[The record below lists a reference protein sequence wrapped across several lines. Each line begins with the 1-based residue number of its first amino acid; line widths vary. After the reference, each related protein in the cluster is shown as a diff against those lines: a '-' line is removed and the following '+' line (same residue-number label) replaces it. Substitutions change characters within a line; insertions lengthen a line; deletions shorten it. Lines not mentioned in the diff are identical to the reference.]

1 MDQTIEKKTLKDK
14 FFVWATKFANNR
26 TIHIIANG
34 FSRLLPITMIGTLVS
49 LITIVDNYTSLLKNA
64 NLLQYVKLG
73 DTMTN
78 GIISIFLVAAMAYEM
93 AKGIKKSPIAAILI
107 SLVCFFILTPMT
119 NFTVK
124 DSTVAAFTTTY
135 LGSKGM
141 FVGMVTALLAT
152 KLFAVFMDKGIKIK
166 MPAEVPSA
174 ISESIESV
182 FAFASVAFIFII
194 INGIFAATS
203 FGSAHGFVYAI
214 LQKPL
219 EGASD
224 SIWTMLIIAC
234 LGELLWFFGIHGS
247 NATSAITN
255 TLYLPLSIANAQALT
270 AGTSLPY
277 ILNSYF
283 LVIWKCPTRHFILAA
298 LLLWACKSKQLKA
311 IGKVAVVPGFF
322 GISEPMKYGIPMVFN
337 PILLIPMVITPM
349 ISLVIA
355 YVATVIGFLPRVGLN
370 LPWYIPFPINGIMA
384 GGWAGLV
391 VEIIQCAVVVAIYFP
406 FVKLLDKQKCAE
418 EAEKE
423 KQAAE
428 SLNK

>member
-49 LITIVDNYTSLLKNA
+49 LITIVDNYTNLLKNA
-64 NLLQYVKLG
+64 NLLQYVTLG

-119 NFTVK
+119 SFTVK
-124 DSTVAAFTTTY
+124 DSTVSAFTTTY

-174 ISESIESV
+174 ISESIASV

-194 INGIFAATS
+194 INGIFASTS

-255 TLYLPLSIANAQALT
+255 TLYLPLSIANAQAL
-270 AGTSLPY
+270 AVGTSLPY

-283 LVIWKCPTRHFILAA
+283 LVIWKCPTRHFIMAA

-311 IGKVAVVPGFF
+311 IGK
-322 GISEPMKYGIPMVFN
+322 
-337 PILLIPMVITPM
+337 LLLSQV
-349 ISLVIA
+349 SSV
-355 YVATVIGFLPRVGLN
+355 
-370 LPWYIPFPINGIMA
+370 
-384 GGWAGLV
+384 
-391 VEIIQCAVVVAIYFP
+391 
-406 FVKLLDKQKCAE
+406 
-418 EAEKE
+418 
-423 KQAAE
+423 
-428 SLNK
+428 SLNR

>member
-1 MDQTIEKKTLKDK
+1 MEESIQKKGLKEK
-14 FFVWATKFANNR
+14 FYNWATKFAGNR

-34 FSRLLPITMIGTLVS
+34 FSRLLPITMIGTIVS
-49 LITIVDNYTSLLKNA
+49 LITIVDGYTNLLKNA
-64 NLLQYVKLG
+64 NLLSYVKLG

-78 GIISIFLVAAMAYEM
+78 GIISVYLVAAMSYEM
-93 AKGIKKSPIAAILI
+93 AKTLKKSPIGAILI
-107 SLVCFFILTPMT
+107 SEVCFFVLTPMT
-119 NFTVK
+119 AFKVD
-124 DSTVAAFTTTY
+124 DSTVMAFTTNY
-135 LGSKGM
+135 LGAKGM
-141 FVGMVTALLAT
+141 FVGMITALLAT
-152 KLFAVFMDKGIKIK
+152 RLFALFMDKGIKIK

-174 ISESIESV
+174 ISESMESI
-182 FAFASVAFIFII
+182 FAFAGVALIFVI
-194 INGIFAATS
+194 INVLFALTS
-203 FGSAHGFVYAI
+203 FGSAHGFIYSI

-270 AGTSLPY
+270 AGTSMPY

-283 LVIWKCPTRHFILAA
+283 LIMWKCPTRHFILAA

-311 IGKVAVVPGFF
+311 IGKVSVIPGFF

-337 PILLIPMVITPM
+337 PILLIPMVVTPM

-355 YVATVIGFLPRVGLN
+355 YGATVIGFLPRIGLN
-370 LPWYIPFPINGIMA
+370 IPWYMPFPFNGIMA

-391 VEIIQCAVVVAIYFP
+391 VELIQCAVVIAIYFP

-418 EAEKE
+418 EAGKELEEKKE
-423 KQAAE
+423 
-428 SLNK
+428 LN

>member
-1 MDQTIEKKTLKDK
+1 MEESIQKKGLKEK
-14 FFVWATKFANNR
+14 FYNWATKFAGNR

-34 FSRLLPITMIGTLVS
+34 FSRLLPITMIGTIIS
-49 LITIVDNYTSLLKNA
+49 LITIVDGYTNLLKNA
-64 NLLQYVKLG
+64 NLLSYVKLG

-78 GIISIFLVAAMAYEM
+78 GIISVYLVAAMSYEM
-93 AKGIKKSPIAAILI
+93 AKTLKKSPIGAILI
-107 SLVCFFILTPMT
+107 SEVCFFVLTPMT
-119 NFTVK
+119 AFKV
-124 DSTVAAFTTTY
+124 DESTVMAFTTNY
-135 LGSKGM
+135 LGAKGM
-141 FVGMVTALLAT
+141 FVGMITALLAT
-152 KLFAVFMDKGIKIK
+152 RLFALFMDKGIKIK

-174 ISESIESV
+174 ISESMESI
-182 FAFASVAFIFII
+182 FAFAGVALIFVI
-194 INGIFAATS
+194 INVLFALTS
-203 FGSAHGFVYAI
+203 FGSAHGFIYSI

-270 AGTSLPY
+270 AGTSMPY

-283 LVIWKCPTRHFILAA
+283 LIMWKCPTRHFILAA

-311 IGKVAVVPGFF
+311 IGKVSVIPGFF

-337 PILLIPMVITPM
+337 PILLIPMVVTPM

-355 YVATVIGFLPRVGLN
+355 YGATVIGFLPRIGLKI
-370 LPWYIPFPINGIMA
+370 PWYMPFPFNGIMA

-391 VEIIQCAVVVAIYFP
+391 VELIQCAVVIAIYFP

-418 EAEKE
+418 EAGKELEEKKE
-423 KQAAE
+423 
-428 SLNK
+428 LN

>member
-49 LITIVDNYTSLLKNA
+49 LITIVDNYTNLLKNA
-64 NLLQYVKLG
+64 NLLQYVTLG

-119 NFTVK
+119 SFTVK
-124 DSTVAAFTTTY
+124 DSTVSAFTTTY

-174 ISESIESV
+174 ISESIASV

-194 INGIFAATS
+194 INGIFASTS

-255 TLYLPLSIANAQALT
+255 TLYLPLSIANAQAL
-270 AGTSLPY
+270 AVGTSLPY

-283 LVIWKCPTRHFILAA
+283 LVIWKCPTRHFIMAA

-311 IGKVAVVPGFF
+311 IGKVAIVPGFF

-428 SLNK
+428 SLDK

>member
-1 MDQTIEKKTLKDK
+1 MEESIQKKGLKEK
-14 FFVWATKFANNR
+14 FYNWATKFAGNR

-34 FSRLLPITMIGTLVS
+34 FSRLLPITMIGTIVS
-49 LITIVDNYTSLLKNA
+49 LITIVDGYTNLLKNA
-64 NLLQYVKLG
+64 NLLSYVKLG

-78 GIISIFLVAAMAYEM
+78 GIISVYLVAAMSYEM
-93 AKGIKKSPIAAILI
+93 AKTLKKSPIGAILI
-107 SLVCFFILTPMT
+107 SEVCFFVLTPMT
-119 NFTVK
+119 AFKVD
-124 DSTVAAFTTTY
+124 DSTVMAFTTNY
-135 LGSKGM
+135 LGAKGM
-141 FVGMVTALLAT
+141 FVGMITALLAT
-152 KLFAVFMDKGIKIK
+152 RLFALFMDKGIKIK
-166 MPAEVPSA
+166 MPAEIPSA
-174 ISESIESV
+174 ISESMESI
-182 FAFASVAFIFII
+182 FAFAGVALIFVI
-194 INGIFAATS
+194 INVLFALTS
-203 FGSAHGFVYAI
+203 FGSAHGFIYSI

-247 NATSAITN
+247 NATSAITL

-270 AGTSLPY
+270 AGTSMPY

-283 LVIWKCPTRHFILAA
+283 LIMWKCPTRHFILAA

-311 IGKVAVVPGFF
+311 IGKVSVIPGFF

-337 PILLIPMVITPM
+337 PILLIPMVVTPM

-355 YVATVIGFLPRVGLN
+355 YGATVIGFLPRIGLN
-370 LPWYIPFPINGIMA
+370 IPWYMPFPFNGIMA

-391 VEIIQCAVVVAIYFP
+391 VELIQCAVVIAIYFP

-418 EAEKE
+418 EAAKELEEKKE
-423 KQAAE
+423 
-428 SLNK
+428 LN

>member
-1 MDQTIEKKTLKDK
+1 MEESIQKKGLKEK
-14 FFVWATKFANNR
+14 FYNWATKFAGNR

-34 FSRLLPITMIGTLVS
+34 FSRLLPITMIGTIVS
-49 LITIVDNYTSLLKNA
+49 LITIVDGYTNLLKNA
-64 NLLQYVKLG
+64 NLLSYVKLG

-78 GIISIFLVAAMAYEM
+78 GIISVYLVAAMSYEM
-93 AKGIKKSPIAAILI
+93 AKTLKKSPIGAILI
-107 SLVCFFILTPMT
+107 SEVCFFVLTPMT
-119 NFTVK
+119 AFKVD
-124 DSTVAAFTTTY
+124 DSTVMAFTTNY
-135 LGSKGM
+135 LGAKGM
-141 FVGMVTALLAT
+141 FVGMITALLAT
-152 KLFAVFMDKGIKIK
+152 RLFALFMDKGIKIK

-174 ISESIESV
+174 ISESMESI
-182 FAFASVAFIFII
+182 FAFAGVALIFVV
-194 INGIFAATS
+194 INILFALTS
-203 FGSAHGFVYAI
+203 FGSAHGFVYSI

-270 AGTSLPY
+270 AGTSMPY

-283 LVIWKCPTRHFILAA
+283 LTMWKCPTRHFILAA

-311 IGKVAVVPGFF
+311 IGKVSVIPGFF

-337 PILLIPMVITPM
+337 PILLIPMVVTPM

-355 YVATVIGFLPRVGLN
+355 YGATVIGFLPRIGLN
-370 LPWYIPFPINGIMA
+370 IPWYMPFPFNGIMA

-391 VEIIQCAVVVAIYFP
+391 VELIQCAVVVAIYFP

-418 EAEKE
+418 EAAKE
-423 KQAAE
+423 LEEQKE
-428 SLNK
+428 LN

>member
-1 MDQTIEKKTLKDK
+1 MEESIQKKGLKEK
-14 FFVWATKFANNR
+14 FYNWATKFAGNR

-34 FSRLLPITMIGTLVS
+34 FSRLLPITMIGTIIS
-49 LITIVDNYTSLLKNA
+49 LITIVDGYTNLLKNA
-64 NLLQYVKLG
+64 NLLSYVKLG

-78 GIISIFLVAAMAYEM
+78 GIISVYLVAAMSYEM
-93 AKGIKKSPIAAILI
+93 AKTLKKSPIGAILI
-107 SLVCFFILTPMT
+107 SEVCFFVLTPMT
-119 NFTVK
+119 AFKV
-124 DSTVAAFTTTY
+124 DESTVMAFTTNY
-135 LGSKGM
+135 LGAKGM
-141 FVGMVTALLAT
+141 FVGMITALLAT
-152 KLFAVFMDKGIKIK
+152 RLFALFMDKGIKIK

-174 ISESIESV
+174 ISESMESI
-182 FAFASVAFIFII
+182 FAFAGVALIFVI
-194 INGIFAATS
+194 INVLFALTS
-203 FGSAHGFVYAI
+203 FGSAHGFIYSI

-270 AGTSLPY
+270 AGTSMPY

-283 LVIWKCPTRHFILAA
+283 LIMWKCPTRHFILAA

-311 IGKVAVVPGFF
+311 IGKVSVIPGFF

-337 PILLIPMVITPM
+337 PILLIPMVVTPM

-355 YVATVIGFLPRVGLN
+355 YGATVIGFLPRIGLN
-370 LPWYIPFPINGIMA
+370 IPWYMPFPFNGIMA

-391 VEIIQCAVVVAIYFP
+391 VELIQCAVVIAIYFP

-418 EAEKE
+418 EAGKELEEKKE
-423 KQAAE
+423 
-428 SLNK
+428 LN

>member
-1 MDQTIEKKTLKDK
+1 MEESIQKKGLKEK
-14 FFVWATKFANNR
+14 FYNWATKFAGNR

-34 FSRLLPITMIGTLVS
+34 FSRLLPITMIGTIVS
-49 LITIVDNYTSLLKNA
+49 LITIVDGYTNLLKNA
-64 NLLQYVKLG
+64 NLLSYVKLG

-78 GIISIFLVAAMAYEM
+78 GIISVYLVAAMSYEM
-93 AKGIKKSPIAAILI
+93 AKTLKKSPIGAILI
-107 SLVCFFILTPMT
+107 SEVCFFVLTPMT
-119 NFTVK
+119 AFKVD
-124 DSTVAAFTTTY
+124 DSTVMAFTTNY
-135 LGSKGM
+135 LGAKGM
-141 FVGMVTALLAT
+141 FVGMITALLAT
-152 KLFAVFMDKGIKIK
+152 RLFALFMDKGIKIK

-174 ISESIESV
+174 ISESMESI
-182 FAFASVAFIFII
+182 FAFAGVALIFVI
-194 INGIFAATS
+194 INILFASTS
-203 FGSAHGFVYAI
+203 FGSAHGFIYSI

-270 AGTSLPY
+270 AGTSMPY

-283 LVIWKCPTRHFILAA
+283 LTMWKCPTRHFILAA

-311 IGKVAVVPGFF
+311 IGKVSVIPGFF

-337 PILLIPMVITPM
+337 PILLIPMVVTPM

-355 YVATVIGFLPRVGLN
+355 YGATVIGFLPRIGLN
-370 LPWYIPFPINGIMA
+370 IPWYMPFPFNGIMA

-391 VEIIQCAVVVAIYFP
+391 VELIQCAVVIAIYFP

-418 EAEKE
+418 EAAKELEEKKE
-423 KQAAE
+423 
-428 SLNK
+428 LN